1 MSFFDIEMTNN
12 WASAFMQIVK
22 EKPYLHDRLSASW
35 SKPQLESKLWL
46 CEELKNLSLPSFNNV
61 AIIGGWY
68 CHILAK
74 TLIDDLNCKFI
85 CNYDIDEDCK
95 YVSYKFNK
103 KFKNLD
109 QYIFSCKNLFMEKHL
124 HTVQIEKG
132 PVDLVINTSCEHMF
146 YMRNLRKMHFSDE
159 SLLVLQ
165 STDCDDY
172 PDHINT
178 VEDPDELAF
187 QAGINDVYYMGTKIL
202 SNNMKRFMV
211 IGK

>member
-1 MSFFDIEMTNN
+1 MNFFDIEKLNCLS
-12 WASAFMQIVK
+12 SAFTQVAK
-22 EKPYLHDRLSASW
+22 EKPYLLDRLSASW

-46 CEELKNLSLPSFNNV
+46 CDELKNLKAPSFNNV

-68 CHILAK
+68 CHILAQ
-74 TLIDDLNCKFI
+74 TLIDDLNCKFL

-103 KFKNLD
+103 KYKNLD
-109 QYIFSCKNLFMEKHL
+109 QYVFSCKNLFMEKHL
-124 HTVQIEKG
+124 HTTQIEKG
-132 PVDLVINTSCEHMF
+132 PIDLVINTSCEHMF
-146 YMRNLRKMHFSDE
+146 YMRNLREMHFSDE

-165 STDCDDY
+165 STDCNDY

-187 QAGINDVYYMGTKIL
+187 QAGINDVYYMGTKVL